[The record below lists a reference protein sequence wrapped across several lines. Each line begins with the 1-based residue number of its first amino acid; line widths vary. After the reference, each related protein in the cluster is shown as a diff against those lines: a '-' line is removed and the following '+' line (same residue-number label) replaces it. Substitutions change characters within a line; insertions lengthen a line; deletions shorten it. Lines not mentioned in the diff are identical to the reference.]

1 MNNTHEISD
10 DLLVKFLNDKASA
23 KETELV
29 LDYLSESDEHL
40 EDFLTMCAA
49 LESHWDEGEIRETLI
64 LRRKRT
70 RFLWWTS
77 AAAAA
82 IVIIIVGIFF
92 FRSNGDENGP
102 ILAQQQPKEQ
112 QNGFCDTT
120 IVTYDSIQQNDV
132 RGDTAIRQFV
142 PQQKSQKFYAD
153 SSRKYNYATMIY
165 PTKAETSISN
175 KRSVTLRWNS
185 DAVNVHLK
193 IVADDVT
200 QLDENL
206 GSVKMYQLQ
215 INPEIATYCW
225 LLTFELPNKTTI
237 EKRGKFIN
245 NDIVVD

>member
-49 LESHWDEGEIRETLI
+49 LESHWDEEKIRGI
-64 LRRKRT
+64 LRNRSNRT

-82 IVIIIVGIFF
+82 IAIIVVGIFF
-92 FRSNGDENGP
+92 FRSNGDDKAP
-102 ILAQQQPKEQ
+102 IIAQQQPKEQ
-112 QNGFCDTT
+112 QNDFRDTS
-120 IVTYDSIQQNDV
+120 IVTYDSLQQNDV
-132 RGDTAIRQFV
+132 CENPAIKQYI
-142 PQQKSQKFYAD
+142 PKQKSPKLYAD

-165 PTKAETSISN
+165 PTKAECSISN

-193 IVADDVT
+193 INADDSLM
-200 QLDENL
+200 LDENL
-206 GSVKMYQLQ
+206 GSAKMYQLQ
-215 INPEIATYCW
+215 INPEIKTYYW
-225 LLTFELPNKTTI
+225 HITFELPNKTTV
-237 EKRGKFIN
+237 EKKGKFTN
-245 NDIVVD
+245 NDIQIN